1 MPVMDEFREE
11 REALKNGTFKQKMQ
25 YFWDYYKWYVIG
37 GAFALVLL
45 VIFIRDIL
53 DNKDFAF
60 YGFFIN
66 TTEKPEISEIFLN
79 NFAEQAAL
87 DTENYA
93 VVIDSGESIVKHSY
107 DEITNASHQKLTIS
121 IMAEEVDFVAMDEN
135 TFGQYASTSTY
146 FDMRDIMSEEQL
158 AKYEPYFYYIDMADV
173 RKIEESRK
181 SASYDVYQGKEYDHT
196 TPEGQEDPVPVA
208 IYIHSS
214 QKLADAYDFYGEPVV
229 LGIPLNTKHLDTSLQ
244 FIEYILAE

>member
-11 REALKNGTFKQKMQ
+11 REALKNGTFKQKLQ
-25 YFWDYYKWYVIG
+25 YFWDYYKWHVIG
-37 GAFALVLL
+37 GGFGIILL
-45 VIFIRDIL
+45 VIFVKDML

-66 TTEKPEISEIFLN
+66 TNSNEAVSTAFLDT
-79 NFAEQAAL
+79 FADLAGL

-93 VVIDSGESIVKHSY
+93 VMIDSSQSIVKNSH
-107 DEITNASHQKLTIS
+107 DEITMAAHQKLTIS

-146 FDMRDIMSEEQL
+146 FDLREVFSAEQL
-158 AKYEPYFYYIDMADV
+158 EKFEPYFYYIDMADV

-181 SASYDVYQGKEYDHT
+181 QASYDVYQGAEYDHT
-196 TPEGQEDPVPVA
+196 SPEGLEDPVPIA
-208 IYIHSS
+208 LYIHDSE
-214 QKLADAYDFYGEPVV
+214 KLKVAYDFYGLPAV
-229 LGIPLNTKHLDTSLQ
+229 LGIPLNTTHLDTTLQ
-244 FIEYILAE
+244 FIEYILE